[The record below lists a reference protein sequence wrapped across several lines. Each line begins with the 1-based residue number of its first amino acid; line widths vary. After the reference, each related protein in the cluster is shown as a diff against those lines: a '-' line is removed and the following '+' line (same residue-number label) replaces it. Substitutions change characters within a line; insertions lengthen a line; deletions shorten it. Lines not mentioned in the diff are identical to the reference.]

1 MTATI
6 KSMDYVF
13 ADELLPDQVMVGDL
27 IEFEDED
34 AAEICEVT
42 SIEEFFIDE
51 RYHYELVG
59 RNEFHEHF
67 EMLVIEWHRL
77 KLFVRK

>member
-6 KSMDYVF
+6 ISMDYVY

-42 SIEEFFIDE
+42 SIEEFFIDG
-51 RYHYELVG
+51 RYQYELVG

-67 EMLVIEWHRL
+67 EMLVTEWQRL